1 MISVS
6 MWQYRIGIKRIKN
19 FENVLEKPVLN
30 WYYFGIEVALKGEKP
45 FKITVKIDNFNARIA
60 HKTRKNTRKLL
71 FLTLFYRERR
81 TPKRNAVGSTPITD
95 AKTSVFCGCF
105 SFPCGSNI
113 AYGNVPMARNGTP
126 FCTRLTSYQSLKYDS
141 NHGRQT
147 SVSCGCFSFFNPIYS
162 FYSFVNPKNVPS

>member
-60 HKTRKNTRKLL
+60 HKTRKNARKLL

-81 TPKRNAVGSTPITD
+81 TPKRKVS
-95 AKTSVFCGCF
+95 
-105 SFPCGSNI
+105 GSNPL
-113 AYGNVPMARNGTP
+113 GNARSP
-126 FCTRLTSYQSLKYDS
+126 TSHEVGLL
-141 NHGRQT
+141 
-147 SVSCGCFSFFNPIYS
+147 FSAAIRFFNRAG
-162 FYSFVNPKNVPS
+162 

>member
-95 AKTSVFCGCF
+95 AKNHKILWFFLFGFRKPPAKRV
-105 SFPCGSNI
+105 
-113 AYGNVPMARNGTP
+113 VPK
-126 FCTRLTSYQSLKYDS
+126 RLLPLNKNTFYDIIQAGLA
-141 NHGRQT
+141 NR
-147 SVSCGCFSFFNPIYS
+147 
-162 FYSFVNPKNVPS
+162 K

>member
-6 MWQYRIGIKRIKN
+6 MWQYRIGIKRIKI
-19 FENVLEKPVLN
+19 FENVSEKSVLN

-81 TPKRNAVGSTPITD
+81 TPKRKAPGSSPGSDATCEGNRITEYGSFLLHQTQNQI
-95 AKTSVFCGCF
+95 KNTESFVFLSVFTFVF
-105 SFPCGSNI
+105 SLLF
-113 AYGNVPMARNGTP
+113 
-126 FCTRLTSYQSLKYDS
+126 SL
-141 NHGRQT
+141 
-147 SVSCGCFSFFNPIYS
+147 FSEPSSTLRSIS
-162 FYSFVNPKNVPS
+162 FSSSR